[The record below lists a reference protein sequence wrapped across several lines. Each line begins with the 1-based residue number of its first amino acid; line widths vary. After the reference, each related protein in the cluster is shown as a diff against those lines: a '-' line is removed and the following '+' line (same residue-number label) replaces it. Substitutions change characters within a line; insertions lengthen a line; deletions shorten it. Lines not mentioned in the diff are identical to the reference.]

1 MHPSRTKAARLGLA
15 GALVTLACLVPLR
28 EASAQIK
35 QPNAHPDYRLE
46 LEPHLLMSVFR
57 RGFIE
62 FDKAPK
68 KHGYFGVPGF
78 GGGLQASIEI
88 ADPAFIP
95 KLNNTVGI
103 TLGVDVTSC
112 EPCSKDVSLL
122 IPLALQWNFFFSK
135 EFSVS
140 GEVGPM
146 LRTDGFFSSVVPDL
160 WLMGTGRYHFSDSV
174 ALSLGLGYPG
184 ITFGVSFFTG

>member
-1 MHPSRTKAARLGLA
+1 MSSSHLKTLRLGISLLLLALA
-15 GALVTLACLVPLR
+15 GLVPLR
-28 EASAQIK
+28 QASAQIK

-57 RGFIE
+57 RGFVE

-95 KLNNTVGI
+95 RLNNTVGI

-135 EFSVS
+135 EFSAS
-140 GEVGPM
+140 GEIGPM
-146 LRTDGFFSSVVPDL
+146 LRTDGFFSGVVPDL
-160 WLMGTGRYHFSDSV
+160 WLMATGRYHFNDGV

-184 ITFGVSFFTG
+184 ITLGVSFFTG